1 MDRLDKDN
9 FNSTTMKNLFEL
21 FFNKVKSN
29 EINVYNE
36 FSLQHE
42 LGIFLRDKIID
53 YNIEFERNVS
63 HFGFDK
69 SNFIKKEIDISIYA
83 NADLKTTVEL
93 KYPRNGQVPE
103 QMFSF
108 IKDLKFLEELT
119 SNGFSSGYLIILTED
134 PLFYSGKDTGIYSYF
149 RSQKIIN
156 GEIQKP
162 TGKKDE
168 LIKISKNYSAKWDN
182 LENNLKYC
190 VIEVS
195 Q

>member
-1 MDRLDKDN
+1 MGGIDKDD
-9 FNSTTMKNLFEL
+9 FKTTIMKNLFKL
-21 FFNKVKSN
+21 FFDKVKSN
-29 EINVYNE
+29 EINIYNE

-53 YNIEFERNVS
+53 FNIEFERNVS
-63 HFGFDK
+63 HFGYDK
-69 SNFIKKEIDISIYA
+69 SNFIKKEIDISIYS
-83 NADLKTTVEL
+83 NADLKTTIEL

-103 QMFSF
+103 QMFAF

-119 SNGFSSGYLIILTED
+119 INGFSNGYLIILTED
-134 PLFYSGKDTGIYSYF
+134 SLFYTGKDTGIYSYF
-149 RSQKIIN
+149 KSQKNIT

-168 LIKISKNYSAKWDN
+168 LIKISKNYIAKWEH

-190 VIEVS
+190 IIEVN